1 MSTTEPRTTLATV
14 AASAGVSVATVSKV
28 LNGRRDVAPATRA
41 RVQEMLRTHDYG
53 GRLKMIERHPTI
65 ELTFRGTI
73 GCYSSEIVQGVAA
86 AAAELGVAVT
96 IGVKSVDQRPS
107 ASIEAATWARN
118 LAVNGRRAVIAVTD
132 ELGHDE
138 IAALARDATAARRDR
153 PDERPL
159 ARHHQRGVDQLPR
172 RSGRRPAPRRART
185 PTHRLPGWPRV
196 SGVQPGAPGGLSL
209 RARGGRRSACPRSTC
224 TAPRTST
231 TRTGSRGLPGS
242 CRSLQRPTAIFAASD
257 ELARG
262 VIEAARAVGL
272 SVPDDLSIVG
282 FDDTE
287 IARIASPPLTT
298 VRQPLQ
304 EMGAVALR
312 TVLRLVAGEKIESNH
327 VELATDAR
335 RSRLD
340 RGRAVN
346 DRRARCPRD
355 TSATVNHNGSSGTY
369 PPVRR

>member
-28 LNGRRDVAPATRA
+28 LNGRRDVSPDTRA
-41 RVQEMLRTHDYG
+41 RVQEKLRTLDYG
-53 GRLKMIERHPTI
+53 SRLKMIEQHPTI

-73 GCYSSEIVQGVAA
+73 GCYSAEIVQGVAT

-96 IGVKSVDQRPS
+96 IGVKSVDERPS
-107 ASIEAATWARN
+107 ASLEASTWARN
-118 LAVNGRRAVIAVTD
+118 LAANGRRAVIAVTD

-138 IAALARDATAARRDR
+138 IAALARVRLPLVVIDPMNVPSRDIISVGSTNFRGGQAAAQHLVQLGHRRIAYLGGR
-153 PDERPL
+153 ASAECSQARLGGFRSTLEAAGIPL
-159 ARHHQRGVDQLPR
+159 PGEYVHSTQDFHYADGLQG
-172 RSGRRPAPRRART
+172 APR
-185 PTHRLPGWPRV
+185 L
-196 SGVQPGAPGGLSL
+196 LSL
-209 RARGGRRSACPRSTC
+209 A
-224 TAPRTST
+224 
-231 TRTGSRGLPGS
+231 
-242 CRSLQRPTAIFAASD
+242 QRPTAIFAASD

-262 VIEAARAVGL
+262 AIEAARAVGL

-304 EMGAVALR
+304 QMGAVALR

-327 VELATDAR
+327 VELATA
-335 RSRLD
+335 LIV
-340 RGRAVN
+340 RAST
-346 DRRARCPRD
+346 AAAP
-355 TSATVNHNGSSGTY
+355 
-369 PPVRR
+369 